1 MKPINL
7 LPKIPYLIKRR
18 DFLALLIAAL
28 GLVVLA
34 VQIALSAAWAND
46 EKATL
51 QSAEQMASQT
61 RDREAETTLDART
74 QYYQQASAILK
85 TMQDSRR
92 DYLPVIDNVLSAMIY
107 QGQIVN
113 LNLADGNLVINTLN
127 LNGDQVTDCI
137 KTFEA
142 IPDFKNMTLTVT
154 EHKVFQ
160 SEDKAE
166 LYFQTGESVP
176 LTDQPYF
183 TLQLDIKLPA
193 TLSKEAV
200 NGQ

>member
-7 LPKIPYLIKRR
+7 LPQTPYLIKRR

-28 GLVVLA
+28 GLIVLT
-34 VQIALSAAWAND
+34 VQIALSAAWTSD
-46 EKATL
+46 KKVTL
-51 QSAEQMASQT
+51 QSAEQVASQT
-61 RDREAETTLDART
+61 REREAETTLDTRT
-74 QYYQQASAILK
+74 QYYQQASNILK
-85 TMQDSRR
+85 TLQDNRR
-92 DYLPVIDNVLSAMIY
+92 DYLPVIDNVLRAMIY

-127 LNGDQVTDCI
+127 LTGDQVSDCI

-142 IPDFKNMTLTVT
+142 IPDFKDMNLTVT
-154 EHKVFQ
+154 EHKIFQ
-160 SEDKAE
+160 AEDKAE
-166 LYFQTGESVP
+166 LYLQNGEKVP
-176 LTDQPYF
+176 LTGQPYY

-193 TLSKEAV
+193 ILSKEAG